1 MVATER
7 RQRGRGRGRGSATP
21 PGRGPG
27 AAPAPRGIAAR
38 AGVWSARHRWTAVIV
53 WVLFVVLAMGLGSA
67 AGQVDVK
74 DSEQMS
80 GEVSQAE
87 RIIEDAGLKEPV
99 GESVLVQ
106 GVDSSTSAT
115 DEEFRAGVAAV
126 LAAVERTGEVTDVT
140 SPYDTKTISK
150 DGRSALVQFNM
161 RGDPETSSERVET
174 VLKAVEGVQEEH
186 EDTLR
191 IAEIGGASMNKTFDE
206 AFGDDFKQAEISAVP
221 VALGIL
227 LIAFGA
233 LVAALLPVVLAL
245 TAIMATMGLMG
256 VVSHVM
262 PMSDTANSVMLLVG
276 LAVGVDYCLFYLRRE
291 REEREAGRDAET
303 ALRIAAAT
311 SGRAVIVSGVTVCV
325 AMAGMLFTGL
335 AEFKAMGLASLMVVA
350 VAMVGSVTVL
360 PALLSLLGERVERG
374 RVPFLNRLKQS
385 KKQRAAASG
394 AVGGG
399 GSGVGGGGSGESRFW
414 RAVLGRVLHRPKIA
428 LAVAAGALVAIA
440 LPALGMQT
448 QNFTLDQEF
457 GNSLPIVQ
465 TYERVNEAFPGG
477 AEPAEVVVRAD
488 DINAAPVRQALAD
501 FRAQAV
507 GSGASE
513 GPVEI
518 VTHDERN
525 VAIIEVPLVGGSDQ
539 NRAEKSLELLRDTV
553 RPATLGTVD
562 GVEAPISGQVA
573 GSKDFNDQLVGAV
586 APVFAFVVVF
596 AFVLMLLC
604 FRSLTIAVTSIVLNL
619 LSVGAAYGILTAVFQ
634 HGWGASLVGAEG
646 VGAIISWLPLFL
658 FVILFG
664 LSMDYHVFVVSR
676 IREARMRGLTTREAI
691 THGVVTTAG
700 VVTSAAVIMVAV
712 FAIFGTLSMQS
723 MKQMGVGLAAAVLI
737 DATVIRGVLLPA
749 VMALLDERNWYFP
762 SWLRWLPDLTHDE
775 SVVAQAQ
782 TGGEFGGG
790 DGAPEV
796 DAYGK
801 TGEQPDPV
809 RI

>member
-1 MVATER
+1 MGTTEER
-7 RQRGRGRGRGSATP
+7 RRRHEGGGP
-21 PGRGPG
+21 PERGPG
-27 AAPAPRGIAAR
+27 TVPAPRGIAAR
-38 AGVWSARHRWTAVIV
+38 AGGWSARHRWTAVTV

-67 AGQVDVK
+67 AGRVDVK
-74 DSEQMS
+74 DSDQMS

-87 RIIEDAGLKEPV
+87 RIIEDSGLEEPV

-106 GVDSSTSAT
+106 GVDPSTSAT
-115 DEEFRAGVAAV
+115 DKEFRAGVAAV
-126 LAAVERTGEVTDVT
+126 MAAVERTGEVADVT
-140 SPYDTKTISK
+140 SPYDTGTLSK

-161 RGDPETSSERVET
+161 RGDPETASERVEP
-174 VLKAVEGVQEEH
+174 VIEAVEGVQEQH
-186 EDTLR
+186 KDTLR
-191 IAEIGGASMNKTFDE
+191 IAEIGGASMNKTFDD

-233 LVAALLPVVLAL
+233 LVAALLPIALAL
-245 TAIMATMGLMG
+245 TAIIATMGLMG

-291 REEREAGRDAET
+291 REEREAGRDAAT

-335 AEFKAMGLASLMVVA
+335 AEFQAMGLASLMVVA

-374 RVPFLNRLKQS
+374 RVPFLNRLKRS
-385 KKQRAAASG
+385 KRQRAAEAGG
-394 AVGGG
+394 AGAQGTT
-399 GSGVGGGGSGESRFW
+399 GESRFW
-414 RAVLGRVLHRPKIA
+414 RAVLGGVLRRPRTS
-428 LAVAAGALVAIA
+428 LVVAAGALVAIA
-440 LPALGMQT
+440 LPAVGMQT

-457 GNSLPIVQ
+457 GDSLPIVQ

-477 AEPAEVVVRAD
+477 ADPAEVVVRAD
-488 DINAAPVRQALAD
+488 DINATPVREAIAD
-501 FRAQAV
+501 FRARAV
-507 GSGASE
+507 SSGASE

-518 VTHDERN
+518 VTHDAQN
-525 VAIIEVPLVGGSDQ
+525 IAIIEVPLVGGSDQ
-539 NRAEKSLELLRDTV
+539 DRAEKSLELLRDTV
-553 RPATLGTVD
+553 RPDTLGAVD

-586 APVFAFVVVF
+586 APVFAFVVIF

-619 LSVGAAYGILTAVFQ
+619 LSVGAAYGILTTVFQ

-676 IREARMRGLTTREAI
+676 IREARLQGRTTREAI

-737 DATVIRGVLLPA
+737 DATIIRGVLLPA
-749 VMALLDERNWYFP
+749 IMALLDERNWYFP
-762 SWLRWLPDLTHDE
+762 RWLRWLPDLTHDE
-775 SVVAQAQ
+775 TVAGA
-782 TGGEFGGG
+782 GADAGAVAGGG
-790 DGAPEV
+790 

-809 RI
+809 RL

>member
-1 MVATER
+1 MAMTER
-7 RQRGRGRGRGSATP
+7 RRQRNRGR
-21 PGRGPG
+21 G

-38 AGVWSARHRWTAVIV
+38 AGVWSARHRWTAVTV

-67 AGQVDVK
+67 AGTVEVK

-80 GEVSQAE
+80 GEISQAE
-87 RIIEDAGLKEPV
+87 RIIEDAGLEEPV
-99 GESVLVQ
+99 GESVLIQ
-106 GVDSSTSAT
+106 GVDPSTSAT
-115 DEEFRAGVAAV
+115 DKEFRAGVAAV
-126 LAAVERTGEVTDVT
+126 VAAVESTGEVADVT

-161 RGDPETSSERVET
+161 RGDPETSTERVEP
-174 VLKAVEGVQEEH
+174 VLKAVEGVQEQH
-186 EDTLR
+186 KDTLR
-191 IAEIGGASMNKTFDE
+191 IAELGGASMNKTFDE

-262 PMSDTANSVMLLVG
+262 PMTDTANSVMLLVG

-385 KKQRAAASG
+385 KKQRE
-394 AVGGG
+394 AVRAGGRG
-399 GSGVGGGGSGESRFW
+399 GTGESRVW
-414 RAVLGRVLHRPKIA
+414 RAVLGRVLRRPKIS
-428 LAVAAGALVAIA
+428 LVIAAGALAAIA
-440 LPALGMQT
+440 LPAVGMQT

-457 GNSLPIVQ
+457 GDSMPIVQ

-477 AEPAEVVVRAD
+477 AEPAEVVVRAK

-501 FRAQAV
+501 FRTRAV
-507 GSGASE
+507 SSGASE

-518 VTHDERN
+518 VMHDAQN
-525 VAIIEVPLVGGSDQ
+525 IAIIEVPLIGGSDQ
-539 NRAEKSLELLRDTV
+539 DRAEKSLGLLRDTV
-553 RPATLGTVD
+553 RPDTLGTVD

-586 APVFAFVVVF
+586 APVFAFVVIF
-596 AFVLMLLC
+596 AFMLMLLC

-619 LSVGAAYGILTAVFQ
+619 LSVGAAYGILTIVFQ

-676 IREARMRGLTTREAI
+676 IREARLQGRTTREAI
-691 THGVVTTAG
+691 AHGVVTTAG

-712 FAIFGTLSMQS
+712 FSIFGTLSMQS

-737 DATVIRGVLLPA
+737 DATIIRGVLLPA
-749 VMALLDERNWYFP
+749 IMTLLDERNWYFP
-762 SWLRWLPDLTHDE
+762 RWLRWLPDLTHDE
-775 SVVAQAQ
+775 SVIAEAESAAAGTPQ
-782 TGGEFGGG
+782 E
-790 DGAPEV
+790 
-796 DAYGK
+796 K
-801 TGEQPDPV
+801 TGERPDPV